1 MRSFLAGIIFLLIP
15 TLAIAQVSGDVESI
29 GFDSYFRPDCWTPMV
44 ITLTPQTA
52 ATDFY
57 EIHVKV
63 QDLDR
68 DLPIF
73 QRTISVTGA
82 AEGQNRQQKF
92 RMYFIPPPTDGGL
105 PDVRI
110 RAR

>member
-1 MRSFLAGIIFLLIP
+1 MRSFLAGIILLFLP
-15 TLAIAQVSGDVESI
+15 ALAIAQVSGSVESI

-44 ITLTPQTA
+44 ITVTPLTST
-52 ATDFY
+52 TDFY

-82 AEGQNRQQKF
+82 SEGQNRQQKF
-92 RMYFIPPPTDGGL
+92 RIFIVTPTT
-105 PDVRI
+105 
-110 RAR
+110 